1 MNLFSKRNIGI
12 LLFIGAFIIYL
23 FTAAQSLMFTDNGE
37 LAAVCVSLGVAHPT
51 GYPLFTLLGHLW
63 SLLPIPFSM
72 IAKLNLFAAF
82 VTALSVSVFFYI
94 MILVFEIITKNEK
107 SSAEKKKNVKG
118 KLTIQTQEMFTVTL
132 ASASALIY
140 AFALTIWQQATFLEI
155 YSLQLLMFNLII
167 WTAIKAWQTDN
178 ETMKYY
184 LLLAFLTGL
193 GFSNH
198 MTTVL
203 LVPALLFLFFYRQN
217 SGFDFTKDRI
227 RFALIL
233 IIPFVLGLS
242 LYLYLPLRSAT
253 MPEFNWGWVSRS
265 FDKFWYHVSGKQYR
279 VWMFSDPATPGI
291 NAEKFFN
298 VFLQQFGWIGV
309 IPLLVGFISFYKK
322 SKALFWFVL
331 LFVFTCII
339 YSFNYGIHDIETYF
353 SLTFIG
359 LIIFVGIGLYSLF
372 HKYSKFVAIAFII
385 PLISLL
391 GNYSENDKSM
401 NFLVPEYTRIMTDNL
416 ESNAIIISSQWDYYC
431 SAFWYLQR
439 IENYRSDVVLVEKE
453 LLRRTW
459 YLEQFRRWYPDVAKK
474 SENEMKLYDSQL
486 ELFEAEKAYDQFL
499 IQKYY
504 IDFINSVIDKNIGKR
519 PVYITPEILQS
530 QTDKDI
536 GAKYQKV
543 PAGFAFKLVDGNEL
557 YTPDLSKIDVDK
569 LLHGVFDRNDHLV
582 NGLLETVSMALTNI
596 GRYAQ
601 YSGNPE
607 IANKAYRKALKVY
620 PQNETAVMGLRQLEK

>member
-12 LLFIGAFIIYL
+12 LLFIVSFIIYL
-23 FTAAQSLMFTDNGE
+23 FTVAQGLMFTDNGE

-82 VTALSVSVFFYI
+82 VTALSVPVFFYI
-94 MILVFEIITKNEK
+94 MILVFEIITKNAK
-107 SSAEKKKNVKG
+107 VSAKKKKNAKG
-118 KLTIQTQEMFTVTL
+118 KLTVQTREMFTVTL
-132 ASASALIY
+132 ASVSALIY
-140 AFALTIWQQATFLEI
+140 AFALTIWQQATFLEV

-184 LLLAFLTGL
+184 LLMAFLTGL

-203 LVPALLFLFFYRQN
+203 LVPALLFFFFYRQN

-233 IIPFVLGLS
+233 IIPFILGLS

-279 VWMFSDPATPGI
+279 VWMFSDPATMSI
-291 NAEKFFN
+291 NAKKFFN
-298 VFLQQFGWIGV
+298 VFLPQFGWIGV
-309 IPLLVGFISFYKK
+309 IPLLVGFVSMYKK

-331 LFVFTCII
+331 LLIFTCII

-353 SLTFIG
+353 SLAFIG

-372 HKYSKFVAIAFII
+372 NKYSKFVAIAFII
-385 PLISLL
+385 PLISLFV
-391 GNYSENDKSM
+391 NYFENDESM

-416 ESNAIIISSQWDYYC
+416 EPNAIIISSQWDYYC

-439 IENYRSDVVLVEKE
+439 IENYRPDVVLLEKE

-459 YLEQFRRWYPDVAKK
+459 YLEQFRKWYPDVAKK

-486 ELFEAEKAYDQFL
+486 ELFEAEKPYDQFL

-543 PAGFAFKLVDGNEL
+543 PVGFAFKLVDGKEL

-601 YSGNPE
+601 YSGNPK
-607 IANKAYRKALKVY
+607 IANEAYRKALKVY
-620 PQNETAVMGLRQLEK
+620 PENQTAMMGLRQLEK